1 MHPSEFNNIYL
12 KNIRENLL
20 HDSKTLVIMEDFYI
34 DLMKY
39 NIEKDSS
46 KRFRLH
52 VTSFLLPCIG
62 AISWVKTHSN
72 TLIGNILSNNIEEG
86 STSGNIMTA
95 ISDHYVLFLL
105 LQMLVIKIQETVK
118 FITKT
123 SKNSAN

>member
-46 KRFRLH
+46 KRFRLY

-86 STSGNIMTA
+86 SISGNIMTA

>member
-46 KRFRLH
+46 KRFRLP

-86 STSGNIMTA
+86 SISGNIMTA